1 MRLFFALWPD
11 PETQQQWAD
20 ATGPLLAPWGGRR
33 LPAASLHM
41 TLHFLGDITGNRVRA
56 LTDLGEAAAADAIDL
71 RFDRIEAWSKAE
83 LACLRTAE
91 DGPGLTRLVGYLGS
105 GLALAG
111 FAVERRRF
119 KGHVTLARKLA
130 MAEPSLPLW
139 PPLTW
144 RADTLALVR
153 SRLGPEGPDYG
164 LLAHWPLG

>member
-11 PETQQQWAD
+11 PKTQQEWFT
-20 ATGPLLAPWGGRR
+20 ATAPLLEPLGGRR
-33 LPAASLHM
+33 VPAAGLHM
-41 TLHFLGDITGNRVRA
+41 TLHFLGEVTGSRVNA
-56 LTDLGEAAAADAIDL
+56 LTQLGEAAAASAIEL

-91 DGPGLTRLVGYLGS
+91 DGPGLVRLVGYLGS

-119 KGHVTLARKLA
+119 KGHVTLARKLTLV
-130 MAEPSLPLW
+130 EPSLPLW
-139 PPLTW
+139 PPLVW

-153 SRLGPEGPDYG
+153 SRLGPGGSEYDIIANWN
-164 LLAHWPLG
+164 LR